1 MAARPIYELT
11 GAFLEGD
18 VRGALRL
25 LHADRGLDPEPVLAG
40 LANEIRRC
48 LAALVSDDDGEV
60 HQLLGRKGRPSNLHY
75 VRKRAGGLG
84 QRRLVRLLNGVLTAQ
99 AACRRSG

>member
-1 MAARPIYELT
+1 M
-11 GAFLEGD
+11 
-18 VRGALRL
+18 RGALRL

-48 LAALVSDDDGEV
+48 LACLVCDDDSDV
-60 HQLLGRKGRPSNLHY
+60 HRLLGRKGKASNLHY

-84 QRRLVRLLNGVLTAQ
+84 AAVFNALIKWGAKRAGVVPSIWGESPAG
-99 AACRRSG
+99 C